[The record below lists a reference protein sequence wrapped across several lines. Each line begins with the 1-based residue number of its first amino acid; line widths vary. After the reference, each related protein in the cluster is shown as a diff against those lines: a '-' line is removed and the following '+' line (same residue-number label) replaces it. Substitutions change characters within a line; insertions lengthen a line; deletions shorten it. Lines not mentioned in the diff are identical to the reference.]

1 MKFYLDFSLSIQ
13 LLIAGQ
19 VNYGKKESAMSN
31 AELLI
36 SSSSG
41 KTHSSSSGNSLSASG
56 RVTPDNLNRA
66 APSAARGFGRGSSS
80 VRGRGSQLASQSG
93 LFINRNTLNLSG
105 GSGGSKSS
113 IPGKSTGD
121 QEAHFHDQEKNI
133 VYLDPSL
140 AMKKIL
146 SLQDQFMNYII
157 LVSEHFKLISSD
169 RFFLYYE

>member
-19 VNYGKKESAMSN
+19 VNYGKKDSN
-31 AELLI
+31 ISNVELQ
-36 SSSSG
+36 SSG
-41 KTHSSSSGNSLSASG
+41 RTNSSSSGNTLSASG

-66 APSAARGFGRGSSS
+66 LPSAARGFGRGSSS

-157 LVSEHFKLISSD
+157 LVSENFKYISSD
-169 RFFLYYE
+169 RYFL